1 MILGIPSGEL
11 EKVVY
16 FAGYIITTVHKE
28 EKDRIVSELD
38 AEYKMKMKNLQDEK
52 SKDKMKELFLE
63 AKHDLDA
70 IRVGSVLDEPRYHRY
85 AIKYGA
91 SFEAGIGAEAIYNLA
106 KGLNLKEMIAQTEV
120 IVAEGG
126 AADREKYG
134 KRLSALRAMQ
144 RSSIRPEWMFLTRIP
159 VIPPG
164 LRPMV
169 ALDGGRHATS
179 DVNDL
184 YRRVINRNN
193 RLKKLLEIHA
203 PDVILRNEKRILQ
216 EAVDALIDNSIRH
229 GGAAYSATTQ
239 ARTRPLKS
247 LSDNLKGKHGLF
259 RQNLLGKRVDYS
271 GRSVIVV
278 GPELKLNQCG
288 LPKHMALELFRPF
301 VIGKL
306 LEKELA
312 YNIRGAG
319 RLIDEG
325 VPEVWA
331 ILEDIIRDKYV
342 LLNRAPTLHRLGIQA
357 FQPVLIEGNAI
368 QLHPLVCPAF
378 NADFDGDQMAVHVPL
393 SPEAQAEAREI
404 MAAPKNILK
413 PGNGEPVVTTKL
425 LDILL
430 GSYWM
435 TKEVEGAKG
444 EGTAFQS
451 PNAAILAYDYG
462 AVGFHS
468 KIKVMPSEK
477 EKYAQFNGELFETT
491 VGRLLFNTVFPSDYP
506 FVNHPI
512 DKKSLSKLIDCLLYT
527 SPSPRD

>member
-1 MILGIPSGEL
+1 MGEL
-11 EKVVY
+11 E
-16 FAGYIITTVHKE
+16 T
-28 EKDRIVSELD
+28 
-38 AEYKMKMKNLQDEK
+38 EYKAKLKNLQDEK
-52 SKDKMKELFLE
+52 SKEKMKELFLE
-63 AKHDLDA
+63 AKHDIDSLQ
-70 IRVGSVLDEPRYHRY
+70 VGAVLDEPRYHRY

-91 SFEAGIGAEAIYNLA
+91 MFEAGIGAEAIYNLC
-106 KGLNLKEMIAQTEV
+106 KEINIKEMIAYCEEALRMQV
-120 IVAEGG
+120 LQSARSSASASRHSAQCRAQVSALSGCSSR
-126 AADREKYG
+126 AS
-134 KRLSALRAMQ
+134 RLSRQVFALWLRSTVAVMQ
-144 RSSIRPEWMFLTRIP
+144 PQTSTTSTAASSTATIASRNSSRSTHQMLSSATRS
-159 VIPPG
+159 
-164 LRPMV
+164 
-169 ALDGGRHATS
+169 AFF
-179 DVNDL
+179 
-184 YRRVINRNN
+184 
-193 RLKKLLEIHA
+193 
-203 PDVILRNEKRILQ
+203 Q

-229 GGAAYSATTQ
+229 GGAAYSATMQ
-239 ARTRPLKS
+239 ARQRPLKS

-331 ILEDIIRDKYV
+331 ILEDIIKDKYV

-393 SPEAQAEAREI
+393 SPEAQTEAREI
-404 MAAPKNILK
+404 MAANRNILK
-413 PGNGEPVVTTKL
+413 PGNGEPVVATKL

-435 TKEVEGAKG
+435 TKDVMVQRARAWHSSLQTQRSWHTTTAQWASRQRSKCSHQKREVRC
-444 EGTAFQS
+444 
-451 PNAAILAYDYG
+451 N
-462 AVGFHS
+462 
-468 KIKVMPSEK
+468 
-477 EKYAQFNGELFETT
+477 
-491 VGRLLFNTVFPSDYP
+491 
-506 FVNHPI
+506 
-512 DKKSLSKLIDCLLYT
+512 
-527 SPSPRD
+527 

>member
-1 MILGIPSGEL
+1 M
-11 EKVVY
+11 
-16 FAGYIITTVHKE
+16 
-28 EKDRIVSELD
+28 D
-38 AEYKMKMKNLQDEK
+38 
-52 SKDKMKELFLE
+52 LE
-63 AKHDLDA
+63 A
-70 IRVGSVLDEPRYHRY
+70 
-85 AIKYGA
+85 
-91 SFEAGIGAEAIYNLA
+91 EAKKVEERL
-106 KGLNLKEMIAQTEV
+106 EEC
-120 IVAEGG
+120 G
-126 AADREKYG
+126 AAEREKLS
-134 KRLSALRAMQ
+134 KRLSLLRGMIKAGV
-144 RSSIRPEWMFLTRIP
+144 RPEWLFLTRIP
-159 VIPPG
+159 IIPPG

-169 ALDGGRHATS
+169 ALEGGRHATS

-193 RLKKLLEIHA
+193 RLKKLIDIHA

-278 GPELKLNQCG
+278 GPELRLNQCG

-331 ILEDIIRDKYV
+331 ILEDVIKDKYV

-393 SPEAQAEAREI
+393 SPEAQTEAREI
-404 MAAPKNILK
+404 MAAHRNILK
-413 PGNGEPVVTTKL
+413 PGNGEPVVATKL

-444 EGTAFQS
+444 EGLSFPT

-462 AVGFHS
+462 HLGFQA
-468 KIKVMPSEK
+468 KVKVMPSEK
-477 EKYAQFNGELFETT
+477 EKYAQFGGQMFETT

-506 FVNHPI
+506 FINTPI
-512 DKKSLSKLIDCLLYT
+512 DKKSLAKLVDDLIARYGL
-527 SPSPRD
+527 